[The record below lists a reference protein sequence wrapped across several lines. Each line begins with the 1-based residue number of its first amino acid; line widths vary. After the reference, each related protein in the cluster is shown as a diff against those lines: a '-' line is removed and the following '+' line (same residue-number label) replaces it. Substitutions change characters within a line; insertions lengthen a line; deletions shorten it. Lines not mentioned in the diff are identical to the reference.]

1 MPRVRNTGQFAFP
14 TYNQAAKI
22 ITRFGGEA
30 KLAALIGISRVS
42 VYRWQYKRPY
52 GSDGLIP
59 TAHIEK
65 IKAVARHE
73 GILLR
78 DEDWV
83 PSVNQWDTE
92 TLQLV
97 KRAPKRKTL
106 AELLA

>member
-1 MPRVRNTGQFAFP
+1 MPRIRNTGEFAFP

-22 ITRFGGEA
+22 IARFGGEA
-30 KLAALIGISRVS
+30 NLAKLIGISRVS

-65 IKAVARHE
+65 IRAVARHE
-73 GILLR
+73 GVLLR
-78 DEDWV
+78 PEDWV
-83 PSVNQWDTE
+83 PQVNEWDEE

-97 KRAPKRKTL
+97 KRTHKRKSL
-106 AELLA
+106 AEILA

>member
-14 TYNQAAKI
+14 TYNQAAKVI
-22 ITRFGGEA
+22 ARFGGES
-30 KLAALIGISRVS
+30 KLASLIGVSRVS

-73 GILLR
+73 GVLIR
-78 DEDWV
+78 DEDWT
-83 PSVNQWDTE
+83 PGVNVWDE
-92 TLQLV
+92 DTLQLA
-97 KRAPKRKTL
+97 KRAPKRKSL